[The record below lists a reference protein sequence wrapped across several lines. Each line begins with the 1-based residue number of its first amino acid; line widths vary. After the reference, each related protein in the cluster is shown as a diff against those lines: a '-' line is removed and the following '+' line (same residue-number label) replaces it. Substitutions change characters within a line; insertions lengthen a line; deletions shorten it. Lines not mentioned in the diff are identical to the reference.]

1 MACMASRCRGR
12 KSEKPQTRWSA
23 AASRRS
29 ASDVL
34 ALDVVIDQ
42 TLEVG
47 GKLVVR
53 PAQRGDMLAV
63 DEHRAAG
70 FLACARQADA
80 NAGGL
85 RLARTV
91 DHTAHDRQRHFFDTL
106 VSRLPLG
113 HPVADIALNS
123 FGQLLE
129 RRARRA

>member
-1 MACMASRCRGR
+1 MACIASRWRGR

-23 AASRRS
+23 SARRRS

-42 TLEVG
+42 TLEVRG
-47 GKLVVR
+47 ELVVR

-70 FLACARQADA
+70 FLARAGQADA
-80 NAGGL
+80 DAGGL

-91 DHTAHDRQRHFFDTL
+91 DHTAHDRERH
-106 VSRLPLG
+106 
-113 HPVADIALNS
+113 
-123 FGQLLE
+123 LLD
-129 RRARRA
+129 